1 MKSIRQ
7 ILAIEIMVAM
17 MLGVTTRAES
27 GDERIKQEILRHC
40 HLDSQWYQVE
50 ILSSQLK
57 AQSLGAETI
66 TLKPLSQKEPLGLYT
81 VQVTVMRQDTVVETG
96 QVHAKI
102 HKFAD
107 VLVTEDNL
115 QRFQTLSPDKL
126 SSRRMDVTALI
137 EPPVHS
143 FDDLAGMRLK
153 RNVTRGQILTSGAIE
168 SIPDIEVGREV
179 SIVCS
184 NDRIM
189 ITAAGQ
195 ALERGSAGSYVKV
208 RNKSSGRIVVA
219 RVVDPSTVIIAP

>member
-1 MKSIRQ
+1 MKSIRH
-7 ILAIEIMVAM
+7 ILAIEIMIAM
-17 MLGVTTRAES
+17 ILGVTARTETC
-27 GDERIKQEILRHC
+27 EEQIKQEILRQC
-40 HLDSQWYQVE
+40 HLDSQWYQIE

-57 AQSLGAETI
+57 AQSLGSETI
-66 TLKPLSQKEPLGLYT
+66 ALKPLSQKEPLGLYT
-81 VQVTVMRQDTVVETG
+81 VQATIKRRDTTIETG
-96 QVHAKI
+96 NVHAKI

-115 QRFQTLSPDKL
+115 QRFQVLSPDNLGSK
-126 SSRRMDVTALI
+126 RMDVTALI
-137 EPPVHS
+137 EQPVRS
-143 FDDLAGMRLK
+143 LDELAGMRLK
-153 RNVTRGQILTSGAIE
+153 RNVAKGQILTTGAIE

-184 NDRIM
+184 SDRIL